1 MKVLITG
8 MAGFI
13 GHALARR
20 LAEDA
25 SHEILG
31 IDNLNE
37 YYDAAIKQARLNDLS
52 GFGNVRFQRLDLT
65 DTEGMQRLFAETHFD
80 CVVHLAAQAGVRYSL
95 DHPQVYGQSNL
106 IGHLNVLEGC
116 RRQQVGHLVYASSSS
131 VYGRNAKVPFSVKDS
146 VDQPVNLYAA
156 TKKSN
161 ELMAHAYSYLYGLPT
176 TGLRFFTVY
185 GPWGRPDMALYKFT
199 RNIFDGRP
207 VELYNQGDMSRDF
220 TYIDDITESI
230 VRILDI
236 VPSHGKDRN
245 DPPYRLYNL
254 GHGSPVNLMT
264 LVRTLEE
271 ATGIEARC
279 DYLPM
284 QPGDMQHTWADA
296 EPLFAT
302 TGFRPRTNLATGVQR
317 FVDWYRHYYDAVGK
331 PYKIKSLAS
340 KLG

>member
-1 MKVLITG
+1 MRVLITG

-20 LAEDA
+20 LARNHG
-25 SHEILG
+25 HEIVG
-31 IDNLNE
+31 IDNLND
-37 YYDAAIKQARLNDLS
+37 YYDVAIKQARLNDLAD
-52 GFGNVRFQRLDLT
+52 FDNVRFQRLDLT
-65 DTEGMQRLFAETHFD
+65 DEAGMQRLFAGPRFD

-116 RRQQVGHLVYASSSS
+116 RRQRVGHLVYASSSS
-131 VYGRNAKVPFSVKDS
+131 VYGLNARAPFSVEDS
-146 VDQPVNLYAA
+146 VDQPVSLYAA

-161 ELMAHAYSYLYGLPT
+161 ELMAHAYSHLYGLPT

-185 GPWGRPDMALYKFT
+185 GPWGRPDMALFKFT
-199 RNIFDGRP
+199 RNILDGKP
-207 VELYNQGDMSRDF
+207 IELYNQGVMSRDF

-230 VRILDI
+230 VRIMDLAPEPETSD
-236 VPSHGKDRN
+236 N
-245 DPPYRLYNL
+245 TPYRLYNI
-254 GHGSPVNLMT
+254 GHGSPVNLVE

-271 ATGIEARC
+271 ATGLEARC

-296 EPLFAT
+296 EPLFAA
-302 TGFRPRTNLATGVQR
+302 TGFRPSIEVAEGVRR
-317 FVDWYRHYYDAVGK
+317 FVAWYRRYHDGIAVSSDARQ
-331 PYKIKSLAS
+331 SS
-340 KLG
+340 SRLG

>member
-20 LAEDA
+20 LAEDTQ
-25 SHEILG
+25 HDIVG

-37 YYDAAIKQARLNDLS
+37 YYDVAIKQARLSDLS
-52 GFGNVRFQRLDLT
+52 TFDNVRFKQMDLT
-65 DTEGMQRLFAETHFD
+65 NQLGMQRLFAESDFD

-95 DHPQVYGQSNL
+95 EHPHVYGQSNL

-116 RRQQVGHLVYASSSS
+116 RQQQVGHLVYASSSS
-131 VYGRNAKVPFSVKDS
+131 VYGLNAKVPFSVEDS
-146 VDQPVNLYAA
+146 VDQPVSLYAA

-161 ELMAHAYSYLYGLPT
+161 ELMAHSYSHLYGLPT

-199 RNIFDGRP
+199 RNIIEGRP
-207 VELYNQGDMSRDF
+207 IELYNYGDMSRDF

-230 VRILDI
+230 ARIMNH
-236 VPSHGKDRN
+236 VPAHSIDGAN
-245 DPPYRLYNL
+245 NPYRLYNL
-254 GHGSPVNLMT
+254 GHGSPIELMKM
-264 LVRTLEE
+264 VRTLEE
-271 ATGIEARC
+271 AIGIDAIC
-279 DYLPM
+279 DFLPM

-296 EPLFAT
+296 EPLFAV
-302 TGFRPRTNLATGVQR
+302 TGFRPNTDLALGVQR
-317 FVDWYRHYYDAVGK
+317 FVDWYRYYYDEVSNS
-331 PYKIKSLAS
+331 PSIKSFSS